1 MLRCPFLEKFYY
13 KFSDS
18 KKIRIFGVSNVKDIM
33 IVSFGDKSTHK
44 IWDGEWV
51 KGFSKDIQETTR
63 RKLRMLNNSY
73 DIKDLM
79 IPPSNKLEK
88 LKGNLKEF
96 YSIRVN
102 DQWRLIFK
110 WENGNAFNVEL
121 IDYH

>member
-1 MLRCPFLEKFYY
+1 
-13 KFSDS
+13 
-18 KKIRIFGVSNVKDIM
+18 M
-33 IVSFGDKSTHK
+33 IVSFGDKTTQK

-51 KGFSKDIQETTR
+51 KSFPTDIQETTR
-63 RKLRMLNNSY
+63 RKLRMLNNSI

-79 IPPSNKLEK
+79 IPPSNRLEK
-88 LKGNLKEF
+88 LKGNRKDF

-102 DQWRLIFK
+102 DQWRIIFR